1 MTVNDYQGLL
11 LEDTREPAS
20 DHDIAQLEARLGA
33 RLPDDYRHF
42 LKTCNG
48 AQLEYD
54 VEILMASG
62 ERELLGFSLFGV
74 GEDEQW
80 ECNPE
85 ELEQARRRPGYPA
98 TGLLPIGR
106 DGGASLLLLDLREGR
121 QAVAA
126 MVAALPAW
134 TGRRQQ
140 GDEYVVLA
148 DSFTAYLALLHL
160 ADDTIARH
168 IDTFIVDEGSV
179 EATLAWFDSGNPTW
193 RERHR
198 ERWNARVTIR
208 PV

>member
-1 MTVNDYQGLL
+1 MNEYQGLL

-54 VEILMASG
+54 VDVVMASG

-74 GEDEQW
+74 GEDEHW

-85 ELEQARRRPGYPA
+85 EFEQARRRPGYPA

-134 TGRRQQ
+134 TGRASRRMSMWCWRTRSLRTWRCCTWRTTPLPAISTRSLSSKA
-140 GDEYVVLA
+140 VSRLPWP
-148 DSFTAYLALLHL
+148 
-160 ADDTIARH
+160 
-168 IDTFIVDEGSV
+168 GS
-179 EATLAWFDSGNPTW
+179 TLATRPGASVIA
-193 RERHR
+193 
-198 ERWNARVTIR
+198 NAGTRG
-208 PV
+208 

>member
-1 MTVNDYQGLL
+1 MSDYRGLL
-11 LEDTREPAS
+11 VEDTREVAS
-20 DHDIAQLEARLGA
+20 DHDIPQLEALLGA

-48 AQLEYD
+48 AYLEYD
-54 VEILMASG
+54 VEVVLASG
-62 ERELLGFSLFGV
+62 ERELMGFTLFGL
-74 GEDEQW
+74 GQDDQW

-85 ELEQARRRPGYPA
+85 ELAQARRQPGYPA

-106 DGGASLLLLDLREGR
+106 DGGSSLLLLDLREGR
-121 QAVAA
+121 QDVAA

-140 GDEYVVLA
+140 EDEYVVLA
-148 DSFTAYLALLHL
+148 ASFNGYLDVLHL
-160 ADDTIARH
+160 ADDTVARH
-168 IDTFIVDEGSV
+168 IDTFMIDEGSIQ
-179 EATLAWFDSGNPTW
+179 ATLAWFDSGNPTW

-208 PV
+208 PI